1 MLKLNENP
9 LKIMISAGEISGD
22 RYGARLVE
30 ELSKLDGD
38 LSFYGMGH
46 RAMEDSGV
54 KLLANLSGQS
64 TIGVLEPLLYLPKI
78 LNALHKMKTFLRNE
92 RPDVFIAIDFQ
103 GFNMMLCKEAK
114 KLGIPVVYFISPQ
127 EWQWGTESGGK
138 KVVECTDKILSI
150 FKEEVPFYSKLGGDP
165 VFIGHPM
172 CDISKSDAIKED
184 VFKKGDLD
192 QSKDILAL
200 FPGSRSQE
208 IKYVWPVI
216 GQAAQALIE
225 RYPKMQ
231 MVLAVADVELIPKIK
246 ESFTPSSPLKFYEG
260 SPYDLMKHTKLS
272 LVTSG
277 TVTLEHMLMGTPFIA
292 NFRFHPLSYWVIK
305 KLVGKKFFDRVKF
318 ISLPNILAKKKI
330 VPENIQTECSV
341 ERLVSQA
348 VNFLENEEEII
359 TLKSDYEEVKKSF
372 YSVNVNKKA
381 AEEILNLIK
390 KGK

>member
-1 MLKLNENP
+1 MPQKKEMP

-22 RYGARLVE
+22 RYGAQLVQ
-30 ELSKLDGD
+30 ELSKSNEDI
-38 LSFYGMGH
+38 SFYGMGH
-46 RAMEDSGV
+46 RAMENSGV
-54 KLLANLSGQS
+54 QLLANLSGQS

-78 LNALHKMKTFLRNE
+78 LKALQKMKAFLRKE

-103 GFNMMLCKEAK
+103 GFNMMVCKEAK

-138 KVVECTDKILSI
+138 KVTECTDKILSI

-172 CDISKSDAIKED
+172 CDIAKSESIKD
-184 VFKKGDLD
+184 MFLKKENLD
-192 QSKDILAL
+192 SSKDILAL
-200 FPGSRSQE
+200 FPGSRAQE
-208 IKYVWPVI
+208 IKHVWPVI
-216 GQAAQALIE
+216 GQAAQELTE
-225 RYPKMQ
+225 RFPKLQ

-260 SPYDLMKHTKLS
+260 SPYDLMKHTRLS

-277 TVTLEHMLMGTPFIA
+277 TVTLEHMLIGTPFIA
-292 NFRFHPLSYWVIK
+292 NFRFHPISYWIIK
-305 KLVGKKFFDRVKF
+305 KLVGKKFFERVKF
-318 ISLPNILAKKKI
+318 ISLPNILAKRKI
-330 VPENIQTECSV
+330 VPENIQDDCNV

-348 VNFLENEEEII
+348 VNFLENEGEIV
-359 TLKSDYEEVKKSF
+359 TLKSDYEEVKKSV

-390 KGK
+390 KGR